1 MAEESTIKISPSEK
15 LKDFIREHHKEW
27 EDVPERIKAVSNPNV
42 PVRKRGGKAALSL
55 AVPDPSPF
63 LHVDDM
69 NWLNT
74 QVKKL
79 RENGDQS
86 SGVYLHKLLQGC
98 DIVLPQPPVIERNPE
113 LEARV
118 QRLRKEQEDR
128 QYRAMTKNV
137 DTVRMRHPD
146 DSIGYQMKMLNT
158 HIVAIV
164 QFIVSVGAGFT
175 FGFVGVQLMV
185 GPLDFGFRLLLG
197 VACAL
202 IIALAEIYFLAKKIS
217 EDYDDI
223 PPYPNSPANTAASR
237 AALSTSTSVGGK
249 LHED

>member
-1 MAEESTIKISPSEK
+1 MADETTIKISPSEK
-15 LKDFIREHHKEW
+15 LKKFICEHVKEW
-27 EDVPERIKAVSNPNV
+27 TDVPDRIKAVSSPNA

-55 AVPDPSPF
+55 AVPDLSSF
-63 LHVDDM
+63 LLVEDI

-74 QVKKL
+74 QIKKL
-79 RENGDQS
+79 RESGDES
-86 SGVYLHKLLQGC
+86 SSVYLHKLLQGC

-118 QRLRKEQEDR
+118 QRLIKEQEAR
-128 QYRAMTKNV
+128 VYRAMTKNV

-175 FGFVGVQLMV
+175 FGFLGVQLMV
-185 GPLDFGFRLLLG
+185 GSLDFGFRLLLG

-217 EDYDDI
+217 EDYEDI
-223 PPYPNSPANTAASR
+223 PPHPTSPTKPAVSR
-237 AALSTSTSVGGK
+237 AALSTTGGGK
-249 LHED
+249 LHKD